1 MSAPAGYGKTLLLAE
16 WAAARPSHT
25 AWVSLDE
32 DDNDD
37 HRFWASVLTA
47 VGSCAVVDERG
58 LFDRIH
64 IPAAASAD
72 ADFLAAVLDACD
84 RLPESIRL
92 VLDDVHELTAPGPL
106 HGLGFLVRNRSPGVR
121 LVLAGRIDPPLPVAR
136 LRLAGELCEVR
147 AHDLVFSPAEAAD
160 MFAAAQVSVRP
171 DQVRLLIAQTEG
183 WPAGLR
189 LAALSLRG
197 SSDVEGLLSDLVGNS
212 TAISDYLVEEIL
224 SRMAPEVRLLLRS
237 VSICDQLSVELAAA
251 LSDRSDAGELLDALE
266 QETALVLRSGAG
278 PVRYRV
284 HPLLRSHLHADLH
297 RQRPDLVAELH
308 RRAAAWFAEQL
319 QPVRALNH
327 ARQAADRAGV
337 ARLLRRHGV
346 ALVSSGQHAAVR
358 TNVSWLGEHVG
369 ADAWFVLVAA
379 LAARRVGASRRPPST
394 CVRPTRRGRPNP
406 VRPWSPWP
414 GWSDRGTPS

>member
-1 MSAPAGYGKTLLLAE
+1 MPGRSSPGSPAVEDGHPTALAG
-16 WAAARPSHT
+16 PSHT

-32 DDNDD
+32 DDNDN

-47 VGSCAVVDERG
+47 VASCAVVDERG

-84 RLPESIRL
+84 RLPESTRL

-212 TAISDYLVEEIL
+212 TAIPDYLVEEIL

-266 QETALVLRSGAG
+266 QETALVLRWGRGCCGVTVWPS
-278 PVRYRV
+278 
-284 HPLLRSHLHADLH
+284 S
-297 RQRPDLVAELH
+297 
-308 RRAAAWFAEQL
+308 
-319 QPVRALNH
+319 
-327 ARQAADRAGV
+327 RAGSTPPC
-337 ARLLRRHGV
+337 ARTCRGWASTSVPTRG
-346 ALVSSGQHAAVR
+346 SSWSQR
-358 TNVSWLGEHVG
+358 SPPW
-369 ADAWFVLVAA
+369 
-379 LAARRVGASRRPPST
+379 RVGASRRPPST
-394 CVRPTRRGRPNP
+394 CVGPTRRGRPNP